1 MAIMGRSI
9 REDMN
14 ARYDLVDESDL
25 LAAVDRMTEVFSAS
39 AYLYVYQG
47 GVNEGYVF
55 DFFISKKRPCRGGY
69 PAGSVGGG
77 NEGKEETSFRVHCT
91 TMQSICHLCGNPDP
105 VIGKIL

>member
-39 AYLYVYQG
+39 VYLNVCQG
-47 GVNEGYVF
+47 GVN
-55 DFFISKKRPCRGGY
+55 GG
-69 PAGSVGGG
+69 
-77 NEGKEETSFRVHCT
+77 
-91 TMQSICHLCGNPDP
+91 
-105 VIGKIL
+105 

>member
-69 PAGSVGGG
+69 PATGLPPHSCNRLYLLQNIRSFHQPKIPRV
-77 NEGKEETSFRVHCT
+77 TSG
-91 TMQSICHLCGNPDP
+91 MSAE
-105 VIGKIL
+105 